1 VTTGPASGVNFQP
14 APRGQISTG
23 VDSLVLFA
31 LVANQAIDP
40 CSTLAATTSVRDR
53 VDIGGLD
60 DVDADGC
67 YRAMDWLLE
76 SSRTGRGV
84 YWSTADLLNLEVDLL
99 SFDTTSTYFETETAD
114 DPAEGETVGFRSYGH
129 SKDHRP
135 DLPPVVIG
143 MSVTSTGVRSE

>member
-1 VTTGPASGVNFQP
+1 
-14 APRGQISTG
+14 
-23 VDSLVLFA
+23 
-31 LVANQAIDP
+31 
-40 CSTLAATTSVRDR
+40 
-53 VDIGGLD
+53 
-60 DVDADGC
+60 
-67 YRAMDWLLE
+67 
-76 SSRTGRGV
+76 V